1 MKKFF
6 ALVLAALMIL
16 TAAAFPLVGF
26 AEEAAPV
33 TPAQPVTINLT
44 GIVVAIIGLIFNF
57 LLAWLGKKV
66 VPPLK
71 KWLEEKTTTE
81 QRNAMWNVI
90 VKLVE
95 AAEQVI
101 GAGKGSEKMQYV
113 KDALLAAG
121 YEVDVDLIEAAVK
134 EMNDKVLDAIEY
146 GFSLEDGKQTE
157 NALEKKPE

>member
-16 TAAAFPLVGF
+16 TVAAFPLVGF
-26 AEEAAPV
+26 AEEAAP
-33 TPAQPVTINLT
+33 AQPITINLT

-146 GFSLEDGKQTE
+146 GFSLDSGKQAE
-157 NALEKKPE
+157 NVLEKKPE

>member
-1 MKKFF
+1 M
-6 ALVLAALMIL
+6 
-16 TAAAFPLVGF
+16 
-26 AEEAAPV
+26 
-33 TPAQPVTINLT
+33 
-44 GIVVAIIGLIFNF
+44 
-57 LLAWLGKKV
+57 
-66 VPPLK
+66 K

-146 GFSLEDGKQTE
+146 GFSLEDGKQAE

>member
-6 ALVLAALMIL
+6 ALALAIVMALTI
-16 TAAAFPLVGF
+16 TVIPFAAI
-26 AEEAAPV
+26 AEETAV
-33 TPAQPVTINLT
+33 DVPAVPVTINLT
-44 GIVVAIIGLIFNF
+44 GVVIAVVGLIFNF

-71 KWLEEKTTTE
+71 AWLEEKTTTE

-113 KDALLAAG
+113 KNALYAAG
-121 YEVDVDLIEAAVK
+121 YEVDIDLIEAAVK

-146 GFSLEDGKQTE
+146 GFALEDKTE
-157 NALEKKPE
+157 PDAIPDEKAE

>member
-1 MKKFF
+1 MIALKYDF
-6 ALVLAALMIL
+6 ASIE
-16 TAAAFPLVGF
+16 PKW
-26 AEEAAPV
+26 
-33 TPAQPVTINLT
+33 Q
-44 GIVVAIIGLIFNF
+44 
-57 LLAWLGKKV
+57 
-66 VPPLK
+66 K

-146 GFSLEDGKQTE
+146 GFSLEDGKQAE